1 MRTLLVVVVLTA
13 TAHADDSNFRP
24 YIVGA
29 RAAGMGGAFTA
40 LADDGSGP
48 YYNPAGVAFAK
59 RSSLS
64 LSASVYGLVTGTIAN
79 ALGDGHDFHYSDL
92 NTFPVSTAVVRK
104 LAPDTSL
111 AFSVFVPD
119 AFQIDDR
126 DSIQGAQNAFF
137 LSDNAQTVWAGPTF
151 AKRFGRLGI
160 GVSVFGLLGTETQFL
175 DLTAAGVPTRY
186 VTITTRSDITT
197 KGLVGALG
205 LRYDLSED
213 LHLGL
218 SVYSPELGTG
228 ARKQFIRV
236 ASATDQPP
244 AGGTITEVVA
254 DDLHATPALPLR
266 VQAGIAWTTGAFT
279 IAADAIVLGPRTVH
293 DDADRAADGLDRTVV
308 RHAVVD
314 GSLGAELVV
323 AKSIPVRLGVFTDF
337 AATKEPEEEK
347 SGMPDPNATNT
358 DHVNRIGG
366 TFSLGYR
373 TANTST
379 DAGMMITYGSGHDV
393 APNNLDFSDLVPTTW
408 TQLYAYFFIA
418 STYEF

>member
-1 MRTLLVVVVLTA
+1 
-13 TAHADDSNFRP
+13 
-24 YIVGA
+24 
-29 RAAGMGGAFTA
+29 MGGAFTA

-48 YYNPAGVAFAK
+48 YYNPAGVSFAK

-137 LSDNAQTVWAGPTF
+137 LSDATQTVWAGPTF
-151 AKRFGRLGI
+151 AKRFGNLGI

-186 VTITTRSDITT
+186 VTITTRSDVST
-197 KGLVGALG
+197 KGVVGALG
-205 LRYDLSED
+205 LRYDASDD

-228 ARKQFIRV
+228 SRKQFIRV

-266 VQAGIAWTTGAFT
+266 VQAGVAWTSGPFT
-279 IAADAIVLGPRTVH
+279 IAADAIFLGPRTVH
-293 DDADRAADGLDRTVV
+293 DDTDRADDGLDRTII
-308 RHAVVD
+308 RHALVD

-323 AKSIPVRLGVFTDF
+323 AKSFPIRLGAFSDF

-358 DHVNRIGG
+358 DHVDRFGG

-373 TANTST
+373 TSNTST
-379 DAGMMITYGSGHDV
+379 DAGVMITYGSGHDV